1 MTAIVPCVCVCVCF
15 ECSQYPLMSV
25 DTASGGYQ
33 TQNCEERSHVLL
45 FVNAE
50 GAKWL
55 NSVTGFVGF
64 S

>member
-1 MTAIVPCVCVCVCF
+1 MTAIVPNVCVCV
-15 ECSQYPLMSV
+15 ECSQYPLKSV
-25 DTASGGYQ
+25 GKVFGGYQ
-33 TQNCEERSHVLL
+33 TQNCEARSHALL

-50 GAKWL
+50 VGKWL